1 MKHEDILLSNT
12 WTLDRQQI
20 LAKSG
25 KRENEKGAAKASNEK
40 RRETSDAARPFQ
52 FVNITR
58 PDRPSDPELREL
70 VLSHVKT
77 GVKRGPNVSKTPKF
91 KSTTDHSTPIT
102 DTIPERGPCHL
113 NIEARISPTLRAPM
127 SGASSPFYG
136 NFTFSFPTGPRIQFL
151 LSYYL
156 YELAATWKEAWNQ
169 NHQEVASLAL
179 PVLHHVNERLQSK
192 SMPSDSTISIVS
204 CLAMAELSGR
214 NLDTWKLHMAAI
226 KEMISLRGGI
236 NKLSLVLQIKIT
248 RADIEGASE
257 TIDMPNLF
265 PPQRSSSPTFSSMQ
279 DLNSS
284 NLHRSFGDRTFY
296 RGLSA
301 EMQYILQ
308 DLFRLSQTLCHA
320 VSCGGTTIDPRS
332 LDENIIHIH
341 HEVLRLLAPV
351 STPDRLAASTS
362 THLHSHQ

>member
-156 YELAATWKEAWNQ
+156 YELAATWYPLEDHLSYN
-169 NHQEVASLAL
+169 
-179 PVLHHVNERLQSK
+179 PVRESWFR
-192 SMPSDSTISIVS
+192 
-204 CLAMAELSGR
+204 LAMTDE
-214 NLDTWKLHMAAI
+214 
-226 KEMISLRGGI
+226 
-236 NKLSLVLQIKIT
+236 V
-248 RADIEGASE
+248 
-257 TIDMPNLF
+257 
-265 PPQRSSSPTFSSMQ
+265 
-279 DLNSS
+279 
-284 NLHRSFGDRTFY
+284 
-296 RGLSA
+296 
-301 EMQYILQ
+301 
-308 DLFRLSQTLCHA
+308 LFRTILLSSA
-320 VSCGGTTIDPRS
+320 
-332 LDENIIHIH
+332 
-341 HEVLRLLAPV
+341 
-351 STPDRLAASTS
+351 
-362 THLHSHQ
+362 THLGRKHGTRIIKRSPH